1 MIDYI
6 NKLEILKEYLFL
18 KIDWDCEYPLM
29 SFETYQQYRMD
40 EPDISHWMHILN
52 AGVKAEHKRAKQTL
66 EVFDQTGLLLANTNH
81 REWMGQ
87 QMAAMSADE
96 IRKNYYNRGIVASK
110 NGSLFGAIGAPL
122 NIFGTVFNLS

>member
-1 MIDYI
+1 MRQYI
-6 NKLEILKEYLFL
+6 AKLEILKEYLFL

-40 EPDISHWMHILN
+40 EPNIAYWMRILN

-87 QMAAMSADE
+87 QMAAMSAEE
-96 IRKNYYNRGIVASK
+96 ILKNYYNRGIGASQ
-110 NGSLFGAIGAPL
+110 NRSLFGAIGGPL
-122 NIFGTVFNLS
+122 TIFGNLFGLS